1 MVEEELSW
9 IDEVGCQATSEQ
21 EREVTASV
29 AQELLDLALEA
40 EEAASNHN
48 NNIINDEEARE
59 DEDHIDD
66 IDKDLLKDV
75 SEVGES
81 WIDQVLSRYKLPFE
95 WRVITMGG
103 GYLKIGNSFDQY
115 RVFKT
120 TFW

>member
-1 MVEEELSW
+1 MEEELSW

-48 NNIINDEEARE
+48 NINDEEAN
-59 DEDHIDD
+59 DEDQIGD

-81 WIDQVLSRYKLPFE
+81 WIDQVHNCHLNG
-95 WRVITMGG
+95 V
-103 GYLKIGNSFDQY
+103 
-115 RVFKT
+115 
-120 TFW
+120 

>member
-1 MVEEELSW
+1 MEEELSW

-40 EEAASNHN
+40 EEAVSNHN
-48 NNIINDEEARE
+48 NNNNINDEEARE
-59 DEDHIDD
+59 EEDNIDD

-81 WIDQVLSRYKLPFE
+81 WIDQVLSRYKLSFE
-95 WRVITMGG
+95 WCLIRMGG
-103 GYLKIGNSFDQY
+103 G
-115 RVFKT
+115 V
-120 TFW
+120 

>member
-1 MVEEELSW
+1 MEKELSW

-48 NNIINDEEARE
+48 NINDEEARE
-59 DEDHIDD
+59 EEDDIDD

-81 WIDQVLSRYKLPFE
+81 WIDQVHNCHLNG
-95 WRVITMGG
+95 V
-103 GYLKIGNSFDQY
+103 
-115 RVFKT
+115 
-120 TFW
+120 

>member
-1 MVEEELSW
+1 MEEELSW

-48 NNIINDEEARE
+48 NNNINDEEAN
-59 DEDHIDD
+59 DEDQIGD

-81 WIDQVLSRYKLPFE
+81 WIDQVLKLSFE
-95 WRVITMGG
+95 WCVIRLGVGT
-103 GYLKIGNSFDQY
+103 
-115 RVFKT
+115 
-120 TFW
+120 

>member
-1 MVEEELSW
+1 MEKELSW

-40 EEAASNHN
+40 EEATSNHN
-48 NNIINDEEARE
+48 NNSNNDEEAAE
-59 DEDHIDD
+59 DDDQIND

-81 WIDQVLSRYKLPFE
+81 WIDQVH
-95 WRVITMGG
+95 
-103 GYLKIGNSFDQY
+103 
-115 RVFKT
+115 
-120 TFW
+120 